1 MISVLPAPCTFSV
14 LLQFG
19 HPALQYFRKVR
30 SGGVL
35 TDLDYVLFSI
45 YFAICAIWM
54 FLESTLL
61 WPLLDYCPLFVEFK
75 MLFFWWLVCP
85 EYKGAAYLWFSHIKP
100 AYQKADAKYYDKFI
114 SALHKAAL
122 PAMPATTSAAPEVSN
137 KEEVIRDMLDKKALL
152 MGADP
157 NIRRILR
164 FLSNICCVHAN
175 DGRSALHIA
184 VAARHQTVMCVPLES
199 KSACSEAWERGAAA
213 SKLVEAEVLC
223 HAGRD

>member
-114 SALHKAAL
+114 SVLHKAAL

-137 KEEVIRDMLDKKALL
+137 KEEVIRDMLDKKA
-152 MGADP
+152 
-157 NIRRILR
+157 
-164 FLSNICCVHAN
+164 
-175 DGRSALHIA
+175 
-184 VAARHQTVMCVPLES
+184 T
-199 KSACSEAWERGAAA
+199 
-213 SKLVEAEVLC
+213 
-223 HAGRD
+223 